1 MEEEQEPGSGEEV
14 IEPSVEDLYKLIMY
28 FELTRRNYISLFKK
42 LIMNNTELLEKLNI
56 KMLQIIIAKELKIE
70 EILNSVDMEMGS
82 EVIEKYF
89 LDSFCYE
96 KKSR

>member
-1 MEEEQEPGSGEEV
+1 
-14 IEPSVEDLYKLIMY
+14 MY

-42 LIMNNTELLEKLNI
+42 LIMNNTDLLEKLNI

-70 EILNSVDMEMGS
+70 EILKSVDMELGS
-82 EVIEKYF
+82 EVIDQYF

-96 KKSR
+96 KKSSPNFTSSHGQ

>member
-1 MEEEQEPGSGEEV
+1 
-14 IEPSVEDLYKLIMY
+14 MY

-96 KKSR
+96 KKSRIEFDLKRLSTRFSTRSERDQKSKF